1 MAWTI
6 FLILWLALCVTGIVA
21 SGYGFYEL
29 FMTDRPAKPKAKA
42 KEEGKEEEADL
53 PAVEPQTASAV
64 QVLED
69 DEDLDGESVDSS
81 LEIDLDEG
89 KED

>member
-21 SGYGFYEL
+21 SGFGFYEL
-29 FMTDRPAKPKAKA
+29 FMTDRPTKPKAKA
-42 KEEGKEEEADL
+42 KEESKKDEADL
-53 PAVEPQTASAV
+53 PEVEPQTASAV

-69 DEDLDGESVDSS
+69 DEKGDTDDNELSIV
-81 LEIDLDEG
+81 LDEDE
-89 KED
+89 KD